1 MCKKIFN
8 KLTAFLL
15 CLITAVGCS
24 VMVINTPK
32 TAKVSAESWGG
43 YDYDLEEINSYLDNQ
58 DISDEE
64 IEGEQERI
72 HDKYEEYIQFDGAYL
87 NYEELPYYS
96 TYREAFPPF
105 PYEEIENN
113 DDIYID
119 YLYSLGLYE
128 EDIQNIIEERNI
140 IENIDLMNEAVTNEE
155 GYIDG
160 DELILYDLDAEN
172 YARWRA
178 WNFKLKW
185 YMLSVNF
192 DADFAILFS
201 ISFLIIDILSY
212 ELQDVKEFIQNLQTD
227 AATELLMQAFFYIP
241 NNLAAQLVALKSNE
255 AIAYLITLV
264 PDIVSALTSKNI
276 ALKIMRIIL
285 SKLLPGIKDCLITL
299 FYGLIENRG
308 CYFQFCW
315 FPYKTKLGLKIQPL

>member
-1 MCKKIFN
+1 M
-8 KLTAFLL
+8 
-15 CLITAVGCS
+15 G
-24 VMVINTPK
+24 
-32 TAKVSAESWGG
+32 
-43 YDYDLEEINSYLDNQ
+43 LD
-58 DISDEE
+58 
-64 IEGEQERI
+64 
-72 HDKYEEYIQFDGAYL
+72 
-87 NYEELPYYS
+87 
-96 TYREAFPPF
+96 
-105 PYEEIENN
+105 
-113 DDIYID
+113 
-119 YLYSLGLYE
+119 E
-128 EDIQNIIEERNI
+128 EDIQNVIEERNI
-140 IENIDLMNEAVTNEE
+140 IENIDLMNEAVANEE
-155 GYIDG
+155 GYIYD

-192 DADFAILFS
+192 DAAFAIVFS
-201 ISFLIIDILSY
+201 ISFLIIDIFAY
-212 ELQDVKEFIQNLQTD
+212 ELSDVKEFIQNLQND

-285 SKLLPGIKDCLITL
+285 SKILPGIKDCLITL

>member
-1 MCKKIFN
+1 MKKAIFN

-32 TAKVSAESWGG
+32 TAKVSAESWEG

-64 IEGEQERI
+64 IEDEQERI
-72 HDKYEEYIQFDGAYL
+72 HNKYRDYIQFDGAYL

-119 YLYSLGLYE
+119 YLYSLGLDE

-140 IENIDLMNEAVTNEE
+140 IENIDIMNEAVANEE
-155 GYIDG
+155 GYIYD

-178 WNFKLKW
+178 WNFKIKW

-192 DADFAILFS
+192 DADFAIVFS
-201 ISFLIIDILSY
+201 IVFLMINIFLGNSNIESIANA
-212 ELQDVKEFIQNLQTD
+212 IQNADIEDLI
-227 AATELLMQAFFYIP
+227 MQAFFYVP
-241 NNLAAQLVALKSNE
+241 NDLAAQLVALKSNE
-255 AIAYLITLV
+255 ALSYLITIV
-264 PDIVSALTSKNI
+264 PDIVDVLTYKGLI
-276 ALKIMRIIL
+276 WKKIIRVVA
-285 SKLLPGIKDCLITL
+285 KRVLPGIKDCLITL
-299 FYGLIENRG
+299 FYAVIENRG

>member
-32 TAKVSAESWGG
+32 TAKVSAESWEG

-64 IEGEQERI
+64 IEDEQERI
-72 HDKYEEYIQFDGAYL
+72 HNKYRDYIQFDGAYL

-119 YLYSLGLYE
+119 YLYSLGLDE

-140 IENIDLMNEAVTNEE
+140 IENIDLMNEAVANEE
-155 GYIDG
+155 GYIYD

-201 ISFLIIDILSY
+201 ISFLIIDIFAY
-212 ELQDVKEFIQNLQTD
+212 ELSDVKEFIQNLQND

-308 CYFQFCW
+308 CVIQLCW
-315 FPYKTKLGLKIQPL
+315 FPYKTKIGLKIQPL

>member
-24 VMVINTPK
+24 VMVINTQK
-32 TAKVSAESWGG
+32 TAKVSAESWEG

-64 IEGEQERI
+64 IEDEQERI
-72 HDKYEEYIQFDGAYL
+72 HNKYRDYIQFDGTYL

-119 YLYSLGLYE
+119 YLYSLGLDE
-128 EDIQNIIEERNI
+128 EDIQNVIEERNI
-140 IENIDLMNEAVTNEE
+140 IENIDIMNEAVANEE
-155 GYIDG
+155 GYIYD

-178 WNFKLKW
+178 WNFKIKW

-192 DADFAILFS
+192 DADFAIVFSVLFLAAN
-201 ISFLIIDILSY
+201 IFLVGLDLNDLTEAIENGDI
-212 ELQDVKEFIQNLQTD
+212 QD
-227 AATELLMQAFFYIP
+227 LLMQAFFYIP
-241 NNLAAQLVALKSNE
+241 DELAAQLVALKSNE
-255 AIAYLITLV
+255 ALSYLITIV
-264 PDIVSALTSKNI
+264 PDIVDVLTYRG
-276 ALKIMRIIL
+276 KIWKKIIRVVA
-285 SKLLPGIKDCLITL
+285 KRVLPGIKDCLITL
-299 FYGLIENRG
+299 FYAVIENRG
-308 CYFQFCW
+308 CVIQLCW
-315 FPYKTKLGLKIQPL
+315 FPYKTKIGLKIQPL

>member
-72 HDKYEEYIQFDGAYL
+72 HDKYEEYIQFDGTYL

-119 YLYSLGLYE
+119 YLYSLEFDE

-140 IENIDLMNEAVTNEE
+140 IENIDLMNEAVADNE
-155 GYIDG
+155 GYIYD
-160 DELILYDLDAEN
+160 DELILDDPSIEN

-192 DADFAILFS
+192 DADFAIVFS
-201 ISFLIIDILSY
+201 IVFLMINIFLGNSNIASIANA
-212 ELQDVKEFIQNLQTD
+212 IQNADIEDLI
-227 AATELLMQAFFYIP
+227 MQAFFYVP
-241 NNLAAQLVALKSNE
+241 NDLAAQLVALKSNE
-255 AIAYLITLV
+255 ALSYLVTIV
-264 PDIVSALTSKNI
+264 PDIVDSLMSGCFWRRF
-276 ALKIMRIIL
+276 LRIL
-285 SKLLPGIKDCLITL
+285 FKKALPGLNDCLITL
-299 FYGLIENRG
+299 FYAVIENRG

-315 FPYKTKLGLKIQPL
+315 FPYKTKIGFKIQHL